1 MVAVFRTVEDPR
13 VIASAARTVEAVKRY
28 QKTYAAE
35 ILDPEGLSS
44 PSGIFGPSSVKKANR
59 LLQERRQ

>member
-1 MVAVFRTVEDPR
+1 MVSRIMAYAL
-13 VIASAARTVEAVKRY
+13 ASGWISTLTVEAVKRY

-44 PSGIFGPSSVKKANR
+44 PSGIFGPSSVRKANR
-59 LLQERRQ
+59 LLEVRRQ